1 MRRHRFRGRAEA
13 VPARSRV
20 LIPAA
25 VACGLLWLAAMT
37 VAGSQLRGS
46 GLIALGVAG
55 LLLIGTLLLLIQSQ
69 HNRLLSL
76 AATDAL
82 TGLANHRGFHET
94 LRSEIERARELGR
107 PVALVT
113 LDLDNFKAINDSH
126 GHPYGDTI
134 LSAVGSALRAAV
146 RINDTAARVGGEE
159 FALILPGSDTE
170 TAFAVAERARENIA
184 ATAVPGFEL
193 SCSAGIAAFPA
204 DADDPSTLCQLADSA
219 LYWAKRGGKR
229 RTRRFDPD
237 HSPATWSEGQRA
249 EIEALLA
256 QERPIHPVFQP
267 VVSLANGRI
276 VGYEALA
283 RFPGSSMRAPDVWF
297 AQAHGS
303 GLGPELEA
311 AAISAALEPLGR
323 PFDTHL
329 AINVSPSALSTA
341 VVQRTLSGTL
351 EGIVVEITEHEF
363 VPDDDSLQEAV
374 AGLRKRGARIAI
386 DDAGAGH
393 AGLKQLM
400 RVRPDIVKLDQALI
414 RDIHTDPARMALV
427 ESFVRFARDVGATV
441 CAEGI
446 ESLDELAVIAD
457 LDVQWGQGYALARP
471 NEPWAGVS
479 ETAAELCRS
488 ALAETFRSMPAEG
501 HPVGASDR
509 RLVHLSARLASAR
522 TRDDLESTL
531 TLIAAELGASHVA
544 LSAWHSE
551 AAVLET
557 LAETGEPAEPR
568 LFAIDEYPLSARV
581 LDEQEAVQ
589 VVVGDPESDPS
600 EVELLLALG
609 ERSLLMVP
617 VVCRGESLGLIE
629 AYRSD
634 ERAWTRAEINRAR
647 VVANQ
652 FASVIPTLAEDR
664 GPRSETELRATAGH
678 ETRA

>member
-1 MRRHRFRGRAEA
+1 
-13 VPARSRV
+13 V

-25 VACGLLWLAAMT
+25 VVACGLLWLGAMT

-55 LLLIGTLLLLIQSQ
+55 LLLFGALLLLIQSQ
-69 HNRLLSL
+69 HKRLVSL

-82 TGLANHRGFHET
+82 TGLANHRCFHET
-94 LRSEIERARELGR
+94 LGFEIERAGELGR

-113 LDLDNFKAINDSH
+113 LDLDNFKAVNDTH
-126 GHPYGDTI
+126 GHPYGDTV
-134 LSAVGSALRAAV
+134 LSSVGSALRAAI
-146 RINDTAARVGGEE
+146 RANDTAARVGGEE
-159 FALILPGSDTE
+159 FALVLPGTDAE
-170 TAFAVAERARENIA
+170 TAFAVAERARHNIA
-184 ATAVPGFEL
+184 AIGVRGLEL

-204 DADDPSTLCQLADSA
+204 DADDPSALCQLADSA

-237 HSPATWSEGQRA
+237 HSPATWSGRQRA

-256 QERPIHPVFQP
+256 QAQPIHPVFQP

-283 RFPGSSMRAPDVWF
+283 RFPGSSRRAPDVWV
-297 AQAHGS
+297 AQAHGC

-311 AAISAALEPLGR
+311 AAISAALEPIGR

-329 AINVSPSALSTA
+329 AINVSPSALSTPI
-341 VVQRTLSGTL
+341 VQRTLSGSL

-363 VPDDDSLQEAV
+363 VPDDDSIQEAV
-374 AGLRKRGARIAI
+374 ADLRERGARIAI

-414 RDIHTDPARMALV
+414 RDIQTDPARMALV

-471 NEPWAGVS
+471 SEPWAGVDR
-479 ETAAELCRS
+479 TAAELCRT
-488 ALAETFRSMPAEG
+488 ALAETFRSLPAEG

-509 RLVHLSARLASAR
+509 RLVHLSARLAGVR
-522 TRDDLESTL
+522 TRADLESTL
-531 TLIAAELGASHVA
+531 TLIAAELGASQVA
-544 LSAWHSE
+544 LSAWHAE
-551 AAVLET
+551 AAALET
-557 LAETGEPAEPR
+557 LAETGEPEEQR

-581 LDEQEAVQ
+581 LREQEAVQ
-589 VVVGDPESDPS
+589 VVVGDPDSDPS

-629 AYRSD
+629 AYRAD

-652 FASVIPTLAEDR
+652 FASVIPTLVAERSPRAVIELKASAGR
-664 GPRSETELRATAGH
+664 G
-678 ETRA
+678 TRA

>member
-1 MRRHRFRGRAEA
+1 M
-13 VPARSRV
+13 
-20 LIPAA
+20 LLPAA
-25 VACGLLWLAAMT
+25 VACGLLWLGAIV
-37 VAGSQLRGS
+37 VAGSQLSGS
-46 GLIALGVAG
+46 GLIALGIAG
-55 LLLIGTLLLLIQSQ
+55 LLLTGTLLLLIQSQ
-69 HNRLLSL
+69 HKRLLSL

-94 LRSEIERARELGR
+94 LRAEIDRGLELAR

-113 LDLDNFKAINDSH
+113 LDLDNFKSINDTH

-134 LSAVGSALRAAV
+134 LSAVGSALRDAI
-146 RINDTAARVGGEE
+146 RSNDTAARIGGEE
-159 FALILPGSDTE
+159 FGLVLPGSDGE
-170 TAFAVAERARENIA
+170 AAFVVAERARANVAAIA
-184 ATAVPGFEL
+184 VRGFEL

-204 DADDPSTLCQLADSA
+204 DAEDPSVLCQLADSA

-237 HSPATWSEGQRA
+237 HSPATWSQRQRA
-249 EIEALLA
+249 EIESLLA

-267 VVSLANGRI
+267 VVSLANGRV

-283 RFPGSSMRAPDVWF
+283 RFPGTSRRAPDVWF

-311 AAISAALEPLGR
+311 MAIRAALEPLGR
-323 PFDTHL
+323 PFDAHL
-329 AINVSPSALSTA
+329 ALNVSPSALSTA
-341 VVQRTLSGTL
+341 IVQRSLGGSL

-374 AGLRKRGARIAI
+374 ADLRRRGARIAI

-446 ESLDELAVIAD
+446 ETLEELAVIAD

-471 NEPWAGVS
+471 GEPWADVS
-479 ETAAELCRS
+479 KEAAELCRS
-488 ALAETFRSMPAEG
+488 ALAETFRSMPAER

-509 RLVHLSARLASAR
+509 RLVHLSARLAGAR
-522 TRDDLESTL
+522 TRDDLESAL
-531 TLIAAELGASHVA
+531 ALIAAELGASQVA
-544 LSAWHSE
+544 LSAWLSE
-551 AAVLET
+551 AAALET
-557 LAETGEPAEPR
+557 LAETGDPAEQR

-589 VVVGDPESDPS
+589 VVVGDPDSDPS

-652 FASVIPTLAEDR
+652 FASVIPTLTGESGSARAR
-664 GPRSETELRATAGH
+664 GFRASAGR